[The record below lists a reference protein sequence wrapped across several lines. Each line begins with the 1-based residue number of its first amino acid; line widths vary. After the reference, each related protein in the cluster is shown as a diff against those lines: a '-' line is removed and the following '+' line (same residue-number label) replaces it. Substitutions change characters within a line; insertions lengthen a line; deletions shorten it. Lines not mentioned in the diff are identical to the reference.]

1 MGRSAKRHDLRIH
14 STNSSKILITPPVPS
29 HRFHKLDVGCAMQK
43 MGVKVGN
50 SIVIAGMSRAAGGQP
65 LFTGGG
71 FVERHAV
78 RYYDA
83 CRIIP

>member
-1 MGRSAKRHDLRIH
+1 
-14 STNSSKILITPPVPS
+14 
-29 HRFHKLDVGCAMQK
+29 

-50 SIVIAGMSRAAGGQP
+50 SIVSSGMIRAAGGQP
-65 LFTGGG
+65 LDTGDG
-71 FVERHAV
+71 FVESRGV

>member
-1 MGRSAKRHDLRIH
+1 
-14 STNSSKILITPPVPS
+14 
-29 HRFHKLDVGCAMQK
+29 MQK

-50 SIVIAGMSRAAGGQP
+50 SIVGTGMGRAAGGQS
-65 LFTGGG
+65 LATGEG